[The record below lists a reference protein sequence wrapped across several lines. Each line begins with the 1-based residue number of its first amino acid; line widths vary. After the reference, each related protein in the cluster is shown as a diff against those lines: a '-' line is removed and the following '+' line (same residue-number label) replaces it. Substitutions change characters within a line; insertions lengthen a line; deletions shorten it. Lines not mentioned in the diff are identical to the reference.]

1 MSFLRRIV
9 QNPTLSKAVPV
20 GKAMIPFP
28 LGRDPSSLPK
38 INPNCD
44 DIDMDRRPIS
54 LRYRVTAMLGLSNLD
69 KAVEYSHHAV
79 SEKYR
84 FKRDT
89 VFICNSVIGAMCDA
103 KRYEEAISLFNY
115 FFNESQTLPNMLSCN
130 LIIKAHC
137 DQGCLDDALDLFS
150 HIVIDGRLSP
160 GVDTYVILTKAL
172 VDAKRLDEACVLV
185 ASMGR
190 CYFMVYD
197 VLIRGLLD
205 AGRYVKASQIIEELK
220 SKLPWRVY
228 HMAMALYKVSLMEYW
243 FKQGKDEEAMEI
255 YKVLDMSEQMND
267 IVGNRVLRVLVE
279 HGKKTEAWELF
290 DEIIGFCYPDTIGIV
305 MKSFSDEKTIPL
317 SWASETCYRTIIA
330 CLCEQGK
337 MSEAEEFF
345 AKMFSNC
352 EEEELMVGPDVST
365 FRAMVNGEI
374 LIRLPDKS
382 IVGLIKEL
390 KESAATKFKT
400 FQIPV
405 DWMLETITV
414 VDSQVPVGDEVN
426 LHCTSWRFA
435 VETNN
440 LAPWSTIPAEC
451 TDYVKGYVTDLE
463 RVSEEASVFASTVI
477 SPPATTRMRGF
488 STSMSN
494 LPYYIDHGFG
504 VEVFDHSEFDKW
516 VERGVAPAIAPSL
529 KLYQRVIDLGYRVFL
544 LTGRKESHRVVT
556 VENLINAGRF
566 QNWDKLILRYT

>member
-1 MSFLRRIV
+1 MKETSPKSFE
-9 QNPTLSKAVPV
+9 
-20 GKAMIPFP
+20 
-28 LGRDPSSLPK
+28 LP
-38 INPNCD
+38 P
-44 DIDMDRRPIS
+44 
-54 LRYRVTAMLGLSNLD
+54 
-69 KAVEYSHHAV
+69 
-79 SEKYR
+79 
-84 FKRDT
+84 
-89 VFICNSVIGAMCDA
+89 
-103 KRYEEAISLFNY
+103 
-115 FFNESQTLPNMLSCN
+115 
-130 LIIKAHC
+130 
-137 DQGCLDDALDLFS
+137 
-150 HIVIDGRLSP
+150 
-160 GVDTYVILTKAL
+160 
-172 VDAKRLDEACVLV
+172 
-185 ASMGR
+185 
-190 CYFMVYD
+190 
-197 VLIRGLLD
+197 
-205 AGRYVKASQIIEELK
+205 
-220 SKLPWRVY
+220 
-228 HMAMALYKVSLMEYW
+228 
-243 FKQGKDEEAMEI
+243 
-255 YKVLDMSEQMND
+255 
-267 IVGNRVLRVLVE
+267 
-279 HGKKTEAWELF
+279 
-290 DEIIGFCYPDTIGIV
+290 EII
-305 MKSFSDEKTIPL
+305 
-317 SWASETCYRTIIA
+317 R
-330 CLCEQGK
+330 
-337 MSEAEEFF
+337 
-345 AKMFSNC
+345 
-352 EEEELMVGPDVST
+352 
-365 FRAMVNGEI
+365 EI